1 MILEKDNWEWG
12 RYNGGSGDLPKINDF
27 VEVVGFPAEHP
38 LSGIK
43 GVLAGWSSIDET
55 VAIVVV
61 NRPLPDWRRAVCIPV
76 VHLSPL
82 PQTATQKY
90 DTIKRN
96 LV

>member
-1 MILEKDNWEWG
+1 MMLEKGNWDWG
-12 RYNGGSGDLPKINDF
+12 RYNGGVGDLPQINDL
-27 VEVVGFPAEHP
+27 VEAVRFPAEHP
-38 LSGIK
+38 LSGIR
-43 GVLAGWSSIDET
+43 GVLAGWGNIDET
-55 VAIVVV
+55 VAIVVF
-61 NRPLPDWRRAVCIPV
+61 NRPLSDWRRAVCIPV